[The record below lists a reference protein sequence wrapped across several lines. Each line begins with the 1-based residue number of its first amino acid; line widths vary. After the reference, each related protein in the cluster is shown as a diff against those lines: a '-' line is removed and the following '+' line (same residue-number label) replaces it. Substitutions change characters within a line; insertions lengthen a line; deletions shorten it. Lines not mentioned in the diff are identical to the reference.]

1 MQPKLEKKY
10 KALNDSLNKLLEYTD
25 SLSQDQLNQ
34 SPEGKW
40 NASQILYHLKEAEQ
54 GTLAYLTNKI
64 QAPVDEVEGGG
75 LGSRIR
81 AFFLSKALR
90 SRKNKFKVPSV
101 FKEIPDSPSYS
112 DTRSEYL
119 ETRKKFGIL
128 LDKFDKKMMGK
139 AYFKH
144 PRAGKITI
152 MQTLEFL
159 KDHFDRHAD
168 QIVERSSLK

>member
-1 MQPKLEKKY
+1 MLPKLEKKY
-10 KALNDSLNKLLEYTD
+10 NKLNESLDKLLEYTD
-25 SLSQDQLNQ
+25 SLSQDKLNQ

-40 NASQILYHLKEAEQ
+40 NASQIFYHLKESEQ
-54 GTLAYLTNKI
+54 GTLAYLTKKI

-75 LGSRIR
+75 LRSKIR

-90 SRKNKFKVPSV
+90 SRKNKFRVPSV
-101 FKEIPDSPSYS
+101 FKEIPDNPSYN

-119 ETRKKFGIL
+119 ETRKKFGML
-128 LDKFDKKMMGK
+128 LDRFDKKMMGK

-168 QIVERSSLK
+168 QIVERSSVK